1 MLDPGYAE
9 NKGLGVVFPE
19 NVSIKILR
27 DDGSVVATLENSNVW
42 DVATGIFEN
51 TLAEALPDNWYI
63 INVSAGD
70 NLNAPTVENF
80 RFRVDTTPPALPGAP
95 TVTIPER
102 SRVSS
107 ITVAGT
113 AEPKATVKIVVKQDS
128 EVKATHTTTADD
140 QGNFSLRI
148 TLPEGTS
155 SIWVSAIDEAGNEG
169 PARLYGTIVV
179 DSAVPTVTI
188 TSPPD
193 KTTTSQASIAVVGK
207 VSEQAK
213 WTVIAPAGTWTGR
226 TDKDGNFSVSIALVE
241 GTNTIVVTAEDDAG
255 NVSAPASIQ
264 VTRTVTAWGTYAI
277 ILVIIALILAAI
289 AIFRRK

>member
-1 MLDPGYAE
+1 
-9 NKGLGVVFPE
+9 
-19 NVSIKILR
+19 
-27 DDGSVVATLENSNVW
+27 
-42 DVATGIFEN
+42 
-51 TLAEALPDNWYI
+51 
-63 INVSAGD
+63 
-70 NLNAPTVENF
+70 
-80 RFRVDTTPPALPGAP
+80 
-95 TVTIPER
+95 VTIPER